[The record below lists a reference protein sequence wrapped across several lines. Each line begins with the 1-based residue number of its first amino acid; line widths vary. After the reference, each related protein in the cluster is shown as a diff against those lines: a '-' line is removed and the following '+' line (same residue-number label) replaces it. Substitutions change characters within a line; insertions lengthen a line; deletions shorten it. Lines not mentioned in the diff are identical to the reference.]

1 MKFLKTVVC
10 FLVCGVFSLPAH
22 SQATPR
28 AASLDCVDRMATV
41 EGNRSSTS
49 IDVVKLQ
56 PGNRMPGLAPGEPSR
71 FVVSV
76 VVDTVGRAD
85 SATIQLP
92 AGLDS
97 ISGNAIRSVL
107 PAWRFIPARLGGCSV
122 KQVVRLT
129 FTRK

>member
-1 MKFLKTVVC
+1 MKYLTVMS
-10 FLVCGVFSLPAH
+10 FLVYGGFSLPAH

-28 AASLDCVDRMATV
+28 TASLDCVDRMAAV
-41 EGNRSSTS
+41 EGNRSSTT

-56 PGNRMPGLAPGEPSR
+56 PGNRMPGLPPGEPSR

-85 SATIQLP
+85 STTIQLP

-97 ISGNAIRSVL
+97 FSVNAIRSVL
-107 PAWRFIPARLGGCSV
+107 PAWRFIPAHLGGCAV

-129 FTRK
+129 FSRK

>member
-1 MKFLKTVVC
+1 MKSLTVAC
-10 FLVCGVFSLPAH
+10 FLVCVGFSLPAH

-28 AASLDCVDRMATV
+28 AAPLDCVERMARV
-41 EGNRSSTS
+41 EGNRSSTT

-56 PGNRMPGLAPGEPSR
+56 PGNRMPGLPPGEPSR

-85 SATIQLP
+85 STTIQLP

-97 ISGNAIRSVL
+97 LSVNAIRSVI
-107 PAWRFIPARLGGCSV
+107 PAWHFIPARIYGCPI

-129 FTRK
+129 FSRK

>member
-1 MKFLKTVVC
+1 MKSLTVVC
-10 FLVCGVFSLPAH
+10 FLVCAGFSPPAH

-28 AASLDCVDRMATV
+28 TASLDCVDRMAKV
-41 EGNRSSTS
+41 EGNRASTT

-56 PGNRMPGLAPGEPSR
+56 PGNRMPGLPPGEPSR

-76 VVDTVGRAD
+76 VVDTAGRAD
-85 SATIQLP
+85 STTIQLP
-92 AGLDS
+92 PGLDS
-97 ISGNAIRSVL
+97 LSVTAIRSVL
-107 PAWRFIPARLGGCSV
+107 PAWRFIPARVYGCPF